1 MTKSEQNQIP
11 LERWQKTALGAGAV
25 GLAASLIGAFVS
37 TQQFFISYL
46 TSFIFWLGLSLGSL
60 AWLMVHH
67 LTLGTWTTM
76 IKRIL
81 EGATRVIPYMAIM
94 FLPIFFGLSSLY
106 QWANPAVV
114 AVDPILQHKAW
125 WLNLPFFGIRVA
137 IYFILWTLLMRG
149 LNKINDEFNTESHQR
164 GIAVAGPGMLVY
176 FLTVTFSAVDWVMSL
191 YPHWASTMH
200 GVFFIIGNGLS
211 VLVFSILVLRVF
223 SDYEPFKSVVETMHF
238 HDLGKLT
245 FGITVFWTYINFGQ
259 FLIVWSANLP
269 EEAPWYLT
277 RVTPGWLWFTVALF
291 LFHFALP
298 FGVLL
303 SRNVKRQKASLAI
316 VAGWMFFMRICD
328 MYWHIHPAFTSTV
341 AFHWLDVATYVGVGG
356 IWLGLFFYQLR
367 QKPLLPPYL
376 PEVHDPHGH

>member
-1 MTKSEQNQIP
+1 MTKTEQNQIP
-11 LERWQKTALGAGAV
+11 LERFQKIALITGAI
-25 GLAASLIGAFVS
+25 GLAVS
-37 TQQFFISYL
+37 GLGGFFSSQQFFISYL

-81 EGATRVIPYMAIM
+81 EGATRVIPYMLALFI
-94 FLPIFFGLSSLY
+94 PILFGLGSLY
-106 QWANPAVV
+106 QWAVPEIVKN
-114 AVDPILQHKAW
+114 DPILQKKAW
-125 WLNLPFFGIRVA
+125 WLSVPFFLVRVV
-137 IYFILWTLLMRG
+137 IYFGIWTLLMRG
-149 LNKINDEFNTESHQR
+149 LNKITDEFNTDSHQR
-164 GIAVAGPGMLVY
+164 GVSIAGPGMLIY
-176 FLTVTFSAVDWVMSL
+176 FLTVTFAMIDWVMSL

-211 VLVFSILVLRVF
+211 VLVFSILILRWF

-277 RVTPGWLWFTVALF
+277 RVTPGWLWFTLALF

-298 FGVLL
+298 FAVLL
-303 SRNVKRQKASLAI
+303 SRNVKRVKGTLAI

-328 MYWHIHPAFTSTV
+328 MYWHVHPAFTSSV
-341 AFHWLDVATYVGVGG
+341 AFHWLDVATYVGIGG
-356 IWLGLFFYQLR
+356 MWLGLFFWQL
-367 QKPLLPPYL
+367 QKKPLLPPYL